1 MIATQS
7 QSRNYNPE
15 NVNKNFEDMLQALAD
30 QKAEEDEFEEAA
42 EDNFD
47 ENNPNK
53 HLRREEE
60 DLEKLVDLNQPQT
73 TEIINMKDEEYEA
86 NLELMENSKNLNQE
100 NQEKEEKEEK
110 TPKAEDNP
118 FLIKNIETGET
129 YDLRNDDTETKVN
142 ANNNDVVIKGVPW
155 NTFWKKVRKTNE
167 ALWDAAESGN
177 CEKVKNLLDKTKQA
191 YPGEI
196 NSKGLDDWTALH
208 MAANSGQYEV
218 VEYLLDNDANIEAKT
233 SMSRTPLHI
242 SCMRGHFNIISLLV
256 ERKANI
262 NATDNDFN
270 TPLHYASEHGFSDV
284 VTFLLDKHPKITIKN
299 HAGLTCIDVANSLDI
314 RKIFESRGLVN
325 ENTVNS
331 FGRTSLDDSLIY
343 NSRHDMITKML
354 MMGSM
359 NLKMQKSKSNA
370 PKKDDKNKKEP
381 RFSNVRIHNWMGNE
395 EAKQDGIMEKVG
407 PQSFICHLMLGKGSF
422 GEVFLVEKISNK
434 KLYAMKV
441 LRKDKI
447 LNQNLTRYAKTERNV
462 LSIMNHPFI
471 VGLNSAFQTET
482 KLYLIL
488 EYCPNGDLG
497 NLITKKRR
505 FTEEVA
511 KIYSAEI
518 TLALEALHN
527 KDIIFRD
534 LKPDN
539 VVIDTDGHALLTD
552 FGLSKEGV
560 KEGLQKSFCGS
571 VAYLAP
577 EMLRRSG
584 HNKTVDWYLLGVLI
598 YEMLVGMPPYF
609 SSNREELFENIKKAQ
624 LKLPRSLSEE
634 AKHLITHL
642 LKRDPAKRLG
652 AQNDAA
658 DIKTHPWFKDINWDD
673 ALQRK
678 LQPPA
683 PEKKPLKLNG
693 MANHKLEE
701 QTANMRNYIQGWSFI
716 NREDV

>member
-1 MIATQS
+1 MIATES

-15 NVNKNFEDMLQALAD
+15 NVNKNFEDMLEALAN
-30 QKAEEDEFEEAA
+30 QKLEEEEY
-42 EDNFD
+42 ENFM
-47 ENNPNK
+47 EGNTG
-53 HLRREEE
+53 RRSYDKQARRDSFDE
-60 DLEKLVDLNQPQT
+60 DLEKLEDENQP
-73 TEIINMKDEEYEA
+73 EIVNMKDEEYEA
-86 NLELMENSKNLNQE
+86 NLELMESSKNL

-110 TPKAEDNP
+110 KPEEDNP
-118 FLIKNIETGET
+118 FLIKNLDTGEF
-129 YDLRNDDTETKVN
+129 YDMRSQDTETKVN
-142 ANNNDVVIKGVPW
+142 SDNEVVLKGVPW
-155 NTFWKKVRKTNE
+155 NTFWKKVRKSNE

-177 CEKVKNLLDKTKQA
+177 CEKVKDLLNKSKQA
-191 YPGEI
+191 YPAEI

-208 MAANSGQYEV
+208 MAANSGQLDV
-218 VEYLLDNDANIEAKT
+218 VEFLLDSDANIEAKT

-256 ERKANI
+256 GRKANI
-262 NATDNDFN
+262 NAVDNDFC

-284 VTFLLDKHPKITIKN
+284 VTFLLDKNPKIAVKN
-299 HAGLTCIDVANSLDI
+299 HAGLTCIDVANSLEI
-314 RKIFESRGLVN
+314 RKIFENRGLVN

-331 FGRTSLDDSLIY
+331 FGRTSLDDSLLY

-359 NLKMQKSKSNA
+359 NMKMQKSKSNA
-370 PKKDDKNKKEP
+370 PKKEDKNKKEP
-381 RFSNVRIHNWMGNE
+381 RFSNVRIHNWMGTDE
-395 EAKQDGIMEKVG
+395 SKQQDGIMEKVG
-407 PQSFICHLMLGKGSF
+407 PQSFICHMMLGKGSF

-505 FTEEVA
+505 FSEDIA

-539 VVIDTDGHALLTD
+539 VVIDSEGHALLTD

-658 DIKTHPWFKDINWDD
+658 DIKNHPWFKDINWNE

-678 LQPPA
+678 LQPPV
-683 PEKKPLKLNG
+683 PEKKAMRLNG

-701 QTANMRNYIQGWSFI
+701 NPVNVRNYIQGWSFI
-716 NREDV
+716 NKEDV